1 MNKFRYM
8 FAAALAGFAMTACD
22 DDDTYGPMDDLPMV
36 TRSVS
41 LADGASVRA
50 ESLAGITVDYNNL
63 VGLDKDKTIT
73 INGVP
78 VVNAVVNPSNG
89 MQLIIALDL
98 QPYQDYT
105 LVIPEGAVY
114 RSDDKTVI
122 ADGLTLNFDTKTGIN
137 KNLLSPTLI
146 NPNASSEAKAV
157 YAMLVDN
164 YSHSQLSGAMGEVAW
179 GTGFCDLIKAESGK
193 FPAIVG
199 FDYIHLASSPAN
211 WIDYGDITPV
221 KTVWDAGS
229 IPAVT
234 WHWNVPKTKPGTF
247 SVWTGEVAMPG
258 DWTGFLQL
266 TDDNARQLLS
276 NVVADAVLTV
286 KTKDVNAGAQG
297 SVKNSGWI
305 GLTPELEYF
314 DISGDYSV
322 TLTADMANEIRNNGF
337 IISGHDYTVT
347 EVTITIPAGGDM
359 GYDASSDVFKAAN
372 VLVDGSWE
380 NQVALADVEKLAGY
394 MTLLRDANIPVL
406 FRPFHEAAGDYTWG
420 SWFWWGN
427 SGVDTTKQL
436 WSWLYDKLT
445 NQYGLNN
452 LIWVWTV
459 QTSDEGKLA
468 DISKLQAAYP
478 GDELVDIVGVDLYVD
493 PLTTQTAQ
501 FDLLYNLVGGKKL
514 VALSECGNL
523 LDVDS
528 AFDDGALWSF
538 FMGWYE
544 QNDNGPAFIQW
555 NTNGEWATVLNNPRV
570 LNQGEFQLR

>member
-1 MNKFRYM
+1 
-8 FAAALAGFAMTACD
+8 
-22 DDDTYGPMDDLPMV
+22 
-36 TRSVS
+36 
-41 LADGASVRA
+41 
-50 ESLAGITVDYNNL
+50 
-63 VGLDKDKTIT
+63 
-73 INGVP
+73 
-78 VVNAVVNPSNG
+78 
-89 MQLIIALDL
+89 
-98 QPYQDYT
+98 
-105 LVIPEGAVY
+105 
-114 RSDDKTVI
+114 
-122 ADGLTLNFDTKTGIN
+122 
-137 KNLLSPTLI
+137 
-146 NPNASSEAKAV
+146 
-157 YAMLVDN
+157 
-164 YSHSQLSGAMGEVAW
+164 MGEVAW

-234 WHWNVPKTKPGTF
+234 WHWNVPKNKPGTV
-247 SVWTGEVAMPG
+247 SLWTGEVVMPS
-258 DWTGFLQL
+258 DWSGNVQL
-266 TDDNARQLLS
+266 TDDNAKQLLS
-276 NVVADAVLTV
+276 NVVAGAVISV
-286 KTKDVNAGAQG
+286 KTKDVGAGAQG
-297 SVKNSGWI
+297 SIKNSGWS
-305 GLTPELEYF
+305 GLTPELDYF
-314 DISGDYSV
+314 EITGDYTVS
-322 TLTADMANEIRNNGF
+322 LTADMTTEVRNNGF
-337 IISGHDYTVT
+337 IVGGHDYTVT
-347 EVTITIPAGGDM
+347 EVSITIPAGGDT
-359 GYDASSDVFKAAN
+359 GYDASSEVFNAAN

-478 GDELVDIVGVDLYVD
+478 GDALVDIVGVDLYVD

-523 LDVDS
+523 LDVDA

-544 QNDNGPAFIQW
+544 QNDNGPAFIEW

-570 LNQGEFQLR
+570 LNQGEFNLR